1 MEYVMQNKVDL
12 TEQSLEAAIKKL
24 KDITASE
31 FNVTIDQRVVDT
43 DKVLKRVCEKNRL
56 KRQKGIRNGL
66 SNT

>member
-1 MEYVMQNKVDL
+1 MQNKVDL